1 MLRRSALA
9 IASVL
14 VLAGS
19 AELIRLAALPAPG
32 QTPWPPASQVLGLR
46 PQTKHL
52 PRTPDRLRGKTGS
65 TEKQVPLVPAG
76 SLDVSSLFLTAPTY
90 LTGGVFPL
98 AMVAT
103 DVNKDGIPDVVVAQG
118 LSQGTIGVSLGSGDG
133 TFQPA
138 QAYGG
143 VGVTP
148 YGLAVADISGDG
160 NPDLVVATNCAG
172 GGVCSGKGSVALLFG
187 NGDGTFQAAR
197 ALDTGA
203 FYATA
208 VAVADVNGDTHPD
221 LLVTNRCTTGSNCS
235 GLASVFLG
243 NGDGTFASAQNY
255 STGGLSPFSIV
266 TVDVNGDGKADM
278 VMGNLTKTVND
289 VSGTIGVLLGN
300 GDGTFQGPQTY
311 PSGGIYANAIAVAD
325 VNGDHVLDVVAAND
339 CFGNCSAD
347 SDSAIGVLLGNGD
360 GTFRSAQLYDS
371 GGLSASS
378 VAIADVNGDATPDV
392 LVANRR
398 AENGSVGV
406 LLGNGDGTFL
416 PIHTYDSMGNS
427 ATAIAAA
434 DTNADGKPDVIVAN
448 GQLNSS
454 DSRGSVAVMLGHGDG
469 SFQAAPI
476 YSPGAN
482 LNTSATMA
490 DVNGDGKPD
499 VIVASACT
507 PPSCTGSVDV
517 LLGNGDGTLQPPL
530 TYDSGGSSP
539 DPSNVEAVKVAD
551 VNGDGKLDLIVAN
564 QYPPTACCD
573 PSKNGLVGILLG
585 NGDGTFQSV
594 VTYDS
599 GGYFASSVAIAD
611 LNSDGMPDLLVANQC
626 VSGADCGS
634 GTVSILLG
642 DGTGA
647 FGAAQTFA
655 SGGFSPNSIAAT
667 DVNGDGVPDLLV
679 LDNCLTASC
688 SDHGQVAVLL
698 GNGGGAYQAAQI
710 YDSGSFFA
718 HSLAVADLNGDA
730 KPDLIVSNESFVSVL
745 LGNGDGTFQS
755 AINSLAEAGF
765 TGHLAVA
772 DFDGDGILDVASSDG
787 SLFLG
792 NGDGRFT
799 DTAGLIPPGGLAVG
813 DLDENGKPDIAVGG
827 VTILLNI
834 SPRAATT
841 TTLFSSLNPSE
852 LGQTVDFTANV
863 TSAGSGTPS
872 GHVTFKD
879 GAAVLGTQLLSN
891 GVAIISVSSL
901 SEGTH
906 TITAVYGS
914 DADFRASR
922 SLPLSQ
928 LVNGNGLVVID
939 VAETIHVTDSP
950 ELLKSVMMIVNEKI
964 LVTDSPGLLLA
975 AMINVNESIHVSD
988 APAVV
993 TSHVTPIITWPAP
1006 APITYGTALS
1016 VTQLNAT
1023 ANTAGTFIYTP
1034 PAGTV
1039 LAAGNQTLSAA
1050 FTPTDTANYTSAN
1063 ASVGLLV
1070 NQASTAVQL
1079 TSSANPQFVNQPITF
1094 TATITS
1100 PAAGSATGSVVF
1112 FAGTTNLGTVSVA
1125 GNTASVTTS
1134 FSAAGNRSITAQYS
1148 GDNNYA
1154 GSTSAPLIQ
1163 SVVSQQV
1170 PTTLTVTSSLNPS
1183 FVSQAVTFTATFGTG
1198 RPPDGGTITFK
1209 RGAANLGTAAIVGG
1223 AASFTTSNLPLGR
1236 SRIIAIYQ
1244 GDAFFGRSSAAM
1256 IQRVNRYTTTTTLAS
1271 DLNPATY
1278 GQTVSLTATVTAL
1291 DTASATGTVT
1301 FRNGGSLLGT
1311 ATLRNDGTATL
1322 PVSGLAAGVYSL
1334 TATYNGNGRNAK
1346 SNSSALNETVNLASS
1361 TTTLTSSINPS
1372 RAGQSVKF
1380 SASVATNT
1388 GAVAKGSVTF
1398 SAGGVNLGTVTLA
1411 GGKASI
1417 STRSLPPGA
1426 NVITATYAGN
1436 PNVTGSSA
1444 TLTQQ
1449 VN

>member
-9 IASVL
+9 IITVFA
-14 VLAGS
+14 LAGS
-19 AELIRLAALPAPG
+19 AELIRLAAS
-32 QTPWPPASQVLGLR
+32 PASVQRPRPSASQILGQRSR
-46 PQTKHL
+46 PKQL
-52 PRTPDRLRGKTGS
+52 PRRPDHQRGRKGS
-65 TEKQVPLVPAG
+65 IKKQSPFALAG

-90 LTGGVFPL
+90 LTGGVYPL
-98 AMVAT
+98 AMVVT
-103 DVNKDGIPDVVVAQG
+103 DVNKDGIPDVVV
-118 LSQGTIGVSLGSGDG
+118 SQGISQGAIGVSLGNGDG

-138 QAYGG
+138 QAYSG

-148 YGLAVADISGDG
+148 YGLAVADINGDG

-187 NGDGTFQAAR
+187 NGDGTFQAAGV
-197 ALDTGA
+197 LDTGA
-203 FYATA
+203 LYATA

-266 TVDVNGDGKADM
+266 TADVNGDGKADM
-278 VMGNLTKTVND
+278 VVGNLTKTVND

-300 GDGTFQGPQTY
+300 GDGTFQGLQTY

-339 CFGNCSAD
+339 CFGSCSAD

-360 GTFRSAQLYDS
+360 GRFRSAQLYDS
-371 GGLSASS
+371 GGLSALS
-378 VAIADVNGDATPDV
+378 VAVADVNGDSKPDV

-398 AENGSVGV
+398 LENGSVGV
-406 LLGNGDGTFL
+406 LLGGGDGTGL
-416 PIHTYDSMGNS
+416 PFHTYDTMGDTS
-427 ATAIAAA
+427 TAIAVA

-469 SFQAAPI
+469 IFQAAPI

-482 LNTSATMA
+482 LNTSAAMA

-507 PPSCTGSVDV
+507 PPACTGSVDV

-573 PSKNGLVGILLG
+573 PSKNGLVGVLLG
-585 NGDGTFQSV
+585 NGDGTFQPV
-594 VTYDS
+594 VTYGS

-611 LNSDGMPDLLVANQC
+611 VNSDGMQDLLVANQC
-626 VSGADCGS
+626 VSGADCNS

-655 SGGFSPNSIAAT
+655 SGGFSPNSIVAA
-667 DVNGDGVPDLLV
+667 DVNGDGIPDLLV
-679 LDNCLTASC
+679 LDNCLTESC
-688 SDHGQVAVLL
+688 TDHGQVAVLL

-710 YDSGSFFA
+710 YDSGSFLA
-718 HSLAVADLNGDA
+718 HSLAVADLNGDG
-730 KPDLIVSNESFVSVL
+730 KPDLIVSNEGFVSVL

-755 AINSLAEAGF
+755 AINSLAEAGI

-787 SLFLG
+787 SLFFG

-799 DTAGLIPPGGLAVG
+799 ATAGLIPPGGIAVG
-813 DLDENGKPDIAVGG
+813 DLDGDGKPDIAVGG

-834 SPRAATT
+834 SPRAVTT
-841 TTLFSSLNPSE
+841 TTLISSLNPSVA
-852 LGQTVDFTANV
+852 GQNVDFTATV

-872 GHVTFKD
+872 GSVTFKD
-879 GAAVLGTQLLSN
+879 GAAVLGTVLLSN
-891 GVAIISVSSL
+891 GGAILSVSSL
-901 SEGTH
+901 SGATH

-914 DADFRASR
+914 DANFRVST

-928 LVNGNGLVVID
+928 VVNGLGRVVID
-939 VAETIHVTDSP
+939 VAETIQVTDSP
-950 ELLKSVMMIVNEKI
+950 EPKPAI
-964 LVTDSPGLLLA
+964 
-975 AMINVNESIHVSD
+975 INVTENIQVTD

-993 TSHVTPIITWPAP
+993 TPQVTPTITWPAP

-1023 ANTAGTFIYTP
+1023 ADTAGTFVYSP

-1039 LAAGNQTLSAA
+1039 LAAGNQTLSVT
-1050 FTPTDTANYTSAN
+1050 FYPTDTANYTSAN

-1070 NQASTAVQL
+1070 NQATTTVLL

-1100 PAAGSATGSVVF
+1100 PAPGSATGSVIF
-1112 FAGTTNLGTVSVA
+1112 LAGNTTLGTVAAA
-1125 GNTASVTTS
+1125 GNTAFLTTS
-1134 FSAAGNRSITAQYS
+1134 FSTAGNRSITAQYS
-1148 GDNNYA
+1148 GDNNYT
-1154 GSTSAPLIQ
+1154 GSTSAPLVQ
-1163 SVVSQQV
+1163 SVVSQQI
-1170 PTTLTVTSSLNPS
+1170 PTTLTLTSSLNPS
-1183 FVSQAVTFTATFGTG
+1183 FVGQAVTFTATFGTG
-1198 RPPDGGTITFK
+1198 RPPDGETITFK
-1209 RGAANLGTAAIVGG
+1209 RGSADLGTATIMSG
-1223 AASFTTSNLPLGR
+1223 AASLTTPNLPLGR
-1236 SRIIAIYQ
+1236 SRITATYP
-1244 GDAFFGRSSAAM
+1244 GDAFFGRSSASI
-1256 IQRVNRYTTTTTLAS
+1256 IQTVNRYATTTTLAS
-1271 DLNPATY
+1271 NLNPGTY
-1278 GQTVSLTATVTAL
+1278 GQTIVLTATVTTS
-1291 DTASATGTVT
+1291 DSSPATGTVT
-1301 FRNGGSLLGT
+1301 FRSANTSLGT

-1322 PVSGLAAGVYSL
+1322 PVTGLAAGVYSL
-1334 TATYNGNGRNAK
+1334 TATYNGDARNAK
-1346 SNSSALNETVNLASS
+1346 SNSSALNETVNPASS
-1361 TTTLTSSINPS
+1361 STALTSSINPS

-1380 SASVATNT
+1380 SVSVSTST

-1398 SAGGVNLGTVTLA
+1398 TAGSVTLGTVTLA
-1411 GGKASI
+1411 SGKASI

-1426 NVITATYAGN
+1426 NMITVTYAGN